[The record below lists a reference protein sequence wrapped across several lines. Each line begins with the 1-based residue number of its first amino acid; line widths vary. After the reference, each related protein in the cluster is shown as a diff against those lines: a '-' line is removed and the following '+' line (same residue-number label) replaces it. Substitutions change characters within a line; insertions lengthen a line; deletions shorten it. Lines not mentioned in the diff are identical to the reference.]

1 VNFNFNDYLKKKI
14 RKMILSCQN
23 CYQNF
28 QLDSN
33 SLSYLNPDFS
43 LAGICTSC
51 YHEIDSKLKLLVD
64 VSKLKLIKKKALKI
78 KELMS

>member
-1 VNFNFNDYLKKKI
+1 
-14 RKMILSCQN
+14 MILRCQN

-43 LAGICTSC
+43 LAGICSPC
-51 YHEIDSKLKLLVD
+51 YYKIDSKLKLLVD
-64 VSKLKLIKKKALKI
+64 VSKLRLIKKKALKR